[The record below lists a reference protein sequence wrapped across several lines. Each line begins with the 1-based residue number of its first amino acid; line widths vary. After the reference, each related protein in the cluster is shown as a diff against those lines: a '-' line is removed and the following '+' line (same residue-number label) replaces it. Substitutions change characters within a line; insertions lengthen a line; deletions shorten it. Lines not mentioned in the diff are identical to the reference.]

1 MLRAAAALLLCTTAG
16 AAGAPGATASSALDE
31 LMRDPQK
38 ALELVPPE
46 LLAEHGGEPAW
57 MSHTAE
63 ERTAN
68 LQRRLGGEAKYGVR
82 RLQWMWE
89 GDSAQERDASLQAAQ
104 LIGETAPSSTC
115 EDSALGGAG
124 PSCVYDCESLRAE
137 YFPGEAAR
145 CFLYDPATRSWPPEL
160 LGMRRQRLDTY
171 TFASSDDSEGELS
184 FTVGVA

>member
-1 MLRAAAALLLCTTAG
+1 MLRAAAALLLCTAAG
-16 AAGAPGATASSALDE
+16 AASGAPGAPAASALDE

-89 GDSAQERDASLQAAQ
+89 GDSAQERDASLQAAE
-104 LIGETAPSSTC
+104 LVDETAAPSSTC

-124 PSCVYDCESLRAE
+124 PTCV
-137 YFPGEAAR
+137 
-145 CFLYDPATRSWPPEL
+145 
-160 LGMRRQRLDTY
+160 
-171 TFASSDDSEGELS
+171 
-184 FTVGVA
+184 